1 MRREEVNAKSDFF
14 LLFSV
19 RGHRHM
25 FLEWSQMPIFFW
37 VNWLSNEREDVSNY
51 NMLTQRTEHN
61 VTPKSD
67 FLGCRTVRNRIKESF
82 QIWSNFGRIFLD

>member
-1 MRREEVNAKSDFF
+1 MPNPIFSLVLCARAQAYVFRMEPNADFF
-14 LLFSV
+14 L
-19 RGHRHM
+19 R
-25 FLEWSQMPIFFW
+25 

-82 QIWSNFGRIFLD
+82 QIWSNFGRIFFGLS